1 MEGTMRG
8 AAAAG
13 TAALPLVGEL
23 PQDLPLY
30 CVCMRGS
37 LFICLFVFHV
47 NEITDVTTSLSSPWI
62 VPGEPPPF
70 FF

>member
-1 MEGTMRG
+1 MRG

-30 CVCMRGS
+30 CVCVVYLYEGKS
-37 LFICLFVFHV
+37 IYLFVFHV
-47 NEITDVTTSLSSPWI
+47 N
-62 VPGEPPPF
+62 
-70 FF
+70 